1 MNYTAPEEY
10 CKTKTEVP
18 FIRHF
23 AMSGVF
29 APCAT
34 ALAHPVFET
43 LCAALTTITRAAF
56 RERCRMMTSAFYRSR
71 GFDQGAEGCFW
82 VVLSAF

>member
-1 MNYTAPEEY
+1 MPNRSASSAPASERIGNGSPCCY
-10 CKTKTEVP
+10 SVKS
-18 FIRHF
+18 FWR
-23 AMSGVF
+23 GV
-29 APCAT
+29 CGEIAT
-34 ALAHPVFET
+34 RNALI
-43 LCAALTTITRAAF
+43 TITRAAF